1 MNTLFSL
8 PFDFTTE
15 DFKPSQSHVKL
26 FIIESELPFK
36 EIEVVEAELKDLAV
50 DKDIILEFPY
60 SFTVEKLRTRI
71 EIDYSQT
78 RYMSYVQNL
87 GFQLNSLTTPLIYS

>member
-1 MNTLFSL
+1 
-8 PFDFTTE
+8 
-15 DFKPSQSHVKL
+15 
-26 FIIESELPFK
+26 LPFK
-36 EIEVVEAELKDLAV
+36 EIEIVEAELQELAI

-60 SFTVEKLRTRI
+60 SFTVEKLRARI

-87 GFQLNSLTTPLIYS
+87 GFHLNSLTSPLVYS